1 MTTKAANW
9 PTTIASSLR
18 PVIDPRISN
27 GASSARNTGT
37 TVEAPPTASPRMIR
51 PTTRIAKLGEKTA
64 TSTPTKN
71 MTASTMIVVR
81 RPIASE
87 IFPPMRAPTAAAK
100 TSELMTMPTCRSESP
115 SSACI
120 GPSAPLATPVS

>member
-1 MTTKAANW
+1 MTTNAANW

-27 GASSARNTGT
+27 GASSARYTGT
-37 TVEAPPTASPRMIR
+37 TVDAPPTASPRMIR
-51 PTTRIAKLGEKTA
+51 PATRIANPGEKTA

-81 RPIASE
+81 RPIG
-87 IFPPMRAPTAAAK
+87 R
-100 TSELMTMPTCRSESP
+100 RSFRR
-115 SSACI
+115 
-120 GPSAPLATPVS
+120 